1 MTPFR
6 GATITEGIT
15 MASNTNSSKAVSIL
29 GLCGLAAAVLIA
41 LIVYAL

>member
-1 MTPFR
+1 MTPFL

-15 MASNTNSSKAVSIL
+15 MASNTNSSKAVSVL
-29 GLCGLAAAVLIA
+29 GLCGLVVVVLIA